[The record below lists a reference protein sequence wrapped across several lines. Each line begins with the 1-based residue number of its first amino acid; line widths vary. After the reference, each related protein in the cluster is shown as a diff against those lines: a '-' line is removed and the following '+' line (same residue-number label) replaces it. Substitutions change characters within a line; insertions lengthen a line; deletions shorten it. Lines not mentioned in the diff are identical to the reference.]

1 MLCNTANSRILGRA
15 ELIVKARYLHTID
28 FYSQFVVE
36 LGASTIGF
44 YTTKNVALSMLNSM
58 ILENF
63 EGASLENREPTYL
76 LLYLVKKTCLLL

>member
-1 MLCNTANSRILGRA
+1 
-15 ELIVKARYLHTID
+15 
-28 FYSQFVVE
+28 VVE

-76 LLYLVKKTCLLL
+76 LLYLIKKTCLLL